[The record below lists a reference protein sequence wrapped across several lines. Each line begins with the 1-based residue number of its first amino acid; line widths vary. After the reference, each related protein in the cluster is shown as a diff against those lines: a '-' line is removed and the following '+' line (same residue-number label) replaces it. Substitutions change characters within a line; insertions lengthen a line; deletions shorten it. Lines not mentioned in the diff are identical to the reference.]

1 MSQYPRDTYTYTQK
15 FKPALPTIAEHPA
28 PGVCLPTSQALGAA
42 TPKWRLW
49 VEQPGPTK
57 HKDQLARVQKII
69 EGRRADPKICH
80 ENGGP
85 GMNAGKP
92 AVLGTRT
99 MSHEEVVELEEMF
112 TLEWQIKQEIKE
124 GTYR

>member
-1 MSQYPRDTYTYTQK
+1 MSQYPRDTNTYTQK
-15 FKPALPTIAEHPA
+15 YQPALPTIAEHPA
-28 PGVCLPTSQALGAA
+28 PGCAS

-57 HKDQLARVQKII
+57 LKDQLARVQKIM
-69 EGRRADPKICH
+69 ERRRADPKTCH

-99 MSHEEVVELEEMF
+99 MNHEEAVELEQMF
-112 TLEWQIKQEIKE
+112 TFEWQIKQEIKE
-124 GTYR
+124 ATYR